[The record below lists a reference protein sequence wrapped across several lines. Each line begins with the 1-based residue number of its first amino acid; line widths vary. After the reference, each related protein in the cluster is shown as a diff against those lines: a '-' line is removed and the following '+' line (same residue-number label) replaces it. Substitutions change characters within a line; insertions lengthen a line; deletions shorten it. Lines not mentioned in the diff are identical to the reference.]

1 MNVVLF
7 VQEVLKMDDKGL
19 ISKALSTS
27 QSASIKGIVNRTL
40 IVEWGT
46 IKKVVAKGVVEVLLA
61 VTDKPE
67 NTAVVTCTLLSP
79 CAKSI
84 AIDIEP
90 QVGDKVLVLSPRRFD
105 VDMFTLSD
113 NTEVIERANFT
124 GYNNLSCVAILY
136 NQYRP
141 ASYERR
147 IEVNKDCEVTVTVP
161 KATINIDK
169 NGNVKV
175 QAKGKFTI
183 KNDTVDLKDVIDGLA
198 KELENLTTA
207 GSATAQATSPASKAT
222 IATWRT
228 SKLNSLLD

>member
-1 MNVVLF
+1 
-7 VQEVLKMDDKGL
+7 MDDKGL

-40 IVEWGT
+40 IVDWGT

-113 NTEVIERANFT
+113 DTEVIERPNFT
-124 GYNNLSCVAILY
+124 GYNNLACVAILY
-136 NQYRP
+136 NQFRP
-141 ASYERR
+141 ASYATN
-147 IEVNKDCEVTVTVP
+147 IKVNKDNEVLITTP
-161 KATINIDK
+161 KTKVNIDK
-169 NGNVKV
+169 NGNVAV
-175 QAKGKFTI
+175 ETAGKFTL
-183 KNDTVDLKDVIDGLA
+183 KNNSVDLKDVIDGLA

-222 IATWRT
+222 IATWRS
-228 SKLNSLLD
+228 SKLNVLLD

>member
-40 IVEWGT
+40 IVDWGT

-79 CAKSI
+79 CSKSI
-84 AIDIEP
+84 AINIEP

-113 NTEVIERANFT
+113 DTEVIERPNFT
-124 GYNNLSCVAILY
+124 GYNNLACVAILY
-136 NQYRP
+136 NQFRP
-141 ASYERR
+141 ASYEQ
-147 IEVNKDCEVTVTVP
+147 N
-161 KATINIDK
+161 INIDED
-169 NGNVKV
+169 GV
-175 QAKGKFTI
+175 FTI
-183 KNDTVDLKDVIDGLA
+183 SKGDKSLTVDLDGENGITISDSNGM
-198 KELENLTTA
+198 KIESTSNSTKINGKLEI
-207 GSATAQATSPASKAT
+207 KV
-222 IATWRT
+222 
-228 SKLNSLLD
+228 